1 MKLPYFPTKALSII
15 CIFAFATIA
24 ASSLSANKFELL
36 EHRIEWK
43 GSTAIKSHEGLLSPE
58 SFDVSIGENGT
69 IESLSVVIDMDSID
83 VTDITGK
90 SRDKLMG
97 HLRSED
103 FFFVSE
109 YPTASFTMVEF
120 KEGQLHGTI
129 TIRGIT
135 QDISIPVN
143 IETTSDN
150 DFKLSGA
157 FSFNRQKFDVNYQN
171 SGILGAAKNKFISKK
186 IKVKVELLVRK
197 P

>member
-43 GSTAIKSHEGLLSPE
+43 GSTAIKSHEGLLSPQ
-58 SFDVSIGENGT
+58 SFDVSLGEEGT

-83 VTDITGK
+83 VTDITGNK
-90 SRDKLMG
+90 RDKLMG
-97 HLRSED
+97 RLRSED

-109 YPTASFTMVEF
+109 YPTASFTMAEF
-120 KEGQLHGTI
+120 KDGQLHGKI

-135 QDISIPVN
+135 KDSIIPVN
-143 IETTSDN
+143 VEPVGDN
-150 DFKLSGA
+150 QWKLSGK
-157 FSFNRQKFDVNYQN
+157 FSFNRHDFDVNYQN
-171 SGILGAAKNKFISKK
+171 SGLSGATKNKFIRKAIEVS
-186 IKVKVELLVRK
+186 VELLIRK
-197 P
+197 D

>member
-1 MKLPYFPTKALSII
+1 MKLPHILTRTISTA
-15 CIFAFATIA
+15 CILVIAGMATL
-24 ASSLSANKFELL
+24 SLSAADFKLI

-43 GSTAIKSHEGLLSPE
+43 GSTPVKSHEGLLSPE